1 MTVEVDFDKIE
12 LLDEQGNGVV
22 AGEVHMILYK
32 GDHYHLTIRTDEG
45 YDVFVDTNDVWDKGD
60 LVGIDIKP
68 KNLNISKAD
77 ENN

>member
-1 MTVEVDFDKIE
+1 MKVEVDFDKIE
-12 LLDEQGNGVV
+12 LLDEQENGVV
-22 AGEVHMILYK
+22 AGEVNMILYK

-68 KNLNISKAD
+68 ENLNISKAD